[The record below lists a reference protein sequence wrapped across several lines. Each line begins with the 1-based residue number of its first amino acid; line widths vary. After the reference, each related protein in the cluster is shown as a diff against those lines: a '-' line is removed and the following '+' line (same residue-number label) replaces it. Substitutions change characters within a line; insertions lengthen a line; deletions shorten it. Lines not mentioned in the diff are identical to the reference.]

1 MSSEDSRWAIVPI
14 LVDSEGEVAYVE
26 ARVLDE
32 EAQIASVP
40 KALSKAL
47 SNVRA
52 ISEELLKTLRV
63 LGPKRAELEI
73 GIEFAIE
80 SGELTAL
87 LVSGSSKSNIKIT
100 LEWERGN

>member
-1 MSSEDSRWAIVPI
+1 MSSEDSRRSIVPVLI
-14 LVDSEGEVAYVE
+14 DDQGEVAYVE

-32 EAQIASVP
+32 ETQIASVP

-47 SNVRA
+47 LNVRM
-52 ISEELLKTLRV
+52 ISQELLNTLII

-80 SGELTAL
+80 SGELTTL

-100 LEWERGN
+100 LEWERSN

>member
-1 MSSEDSRWAIVPI
+1 MSSEDLRRTIVPVLI
-14 LVDSEGEVAYVE
+14 DDRGEVVYVE

-32 EAQIASVP
+32 ETQIASVP

-47 SNVRA
+47 SNVRV
-52 ISEELLKTLRV
+52 ISQELLKTLTV

-73 GIEFAIE
+73 GIEFALE
-80 SGELTAL
+80 SGELTTL

-100 LEWERGN
+100 LEWERSD